1 MNAEL
6 RWTPARFMDMAI
18 FYDTG
23 KVASR
28 REDLDFDDLKESYG
42 IGMRLIGLEGYAFR
56 IEVAHSREHNAR
68 LIFSAGGAF

>member
-6 RWTPARFMDMAI
+6 RWTPARFLDMAV

-28 REDLDFDDLKESYG
+28 REDLDFDGLKDSYG
-42 IGMRLIGLEGYAFR
+42 LGMRFIGLEGYALR
-56 IEVAHSREHNAR
+56 IEVARSREHNAR
-68 LIFSAGGAF
+68 LIFSAGGMF